1 MELNFTVETKDVLLD
16 MIKRHNKMY
25 RMGTP
30 EISDAEYDAEIE
42 LLKTLDPDNEW
53 FKHTEPAFVPETRKR
68 ALPIPMKSLNKVKDI
83 SELKKWYMSLGL
95 KGNAGVICMPKLDGL
110 SLLYNEL
117 TGEAYSRGGIE
128 NEGQDCTSHYR
139 ASIQCYNPASSF
151 HYTFGEFV
159 INRSDWERHF
169 HGKRSKFTG
178 DIFKSPRNTAAGLL
192 NRDEPCDYLEHA
204 SFFRYGVD
212 ESSLHDYNNFHSLI
226 ETICNIYQQ
235 EHLYHFAFIDELN
248 EELLMNLFKE
258 WSKVYPIDGI
268 VIYVDDLRLWEVIG
282 RHQTSGNPLYA
293 IAYKH
298 PDFTESF
305 ETTVKDIVWKVSKSG
320 ALKPVVNI
328 EMVDTGDC
336 NMENPTGYNA
346 GWINDHEIA
355 KGAEILVTRSGG
367 VIPKI
372 LSTLTPA
379 TQEEQEKLWDEMSEC
394 PHCSSSTMWNE
405 NHIEL
410 CCTNPSCPGVQLAK
424 IIFFYLTCGAENM
437 GEETL
442 SKIFNAGFTSIPAIL
457 NITFNDL
464 IKIEG
469 FGDSISVLRQI
480 WW

>member
-1 MELNFTVETKDVLLD
+1 MELNFTVETKDALLD
-16 MIKRHNKMY
+16 MVKRHNKMY

-42 LLKTLDPDNEW
+42 LLKTLDPNNEW
-53 FKHTEPAFVPETRKR
+53 FKHTEPAFVSETRKR

-128 NEGQDCTSHYR
+128 NEGQDCTNHYQ
-139 ASIQCYNPASSF
+139 ASTQCYNPASSF

-159 INRSDWERHF
+159 INRSDWEQHF

-258 WSKVYPIDGI
+258 WSKIYPIDGI
-268 VIYVDDLRLWEVIG
+268 VIYVDDLR
-282 RHQTSGNPLYA
+282 
-293 IAYKH
+293 
-298 PDFTESF
+298 
-305 ETTVKDIVWKVSKSG
+305 
-320 ALKPVVNI
+320 
-328 EMVDTGDC
+328 
-336 NMENPTGYNA
+336 
-346 GWINDHEIA
+346 
-355 KGAEILVTRSGG
+355 
-367 VIPKI
+367 
-372 LSTLTPA
+372 
-379 TQEEQEKLWDEMSEC
+379 
-394 PHCSSSTMWNE
+394 
-405 NHIEL
+405 
-410 CCTNPSCPGVQLAK
+410 
-424 IIFFYLTCGAENM
+424 
-437 GEETL
+437 
-442 SKIFNAGFTSIPAIL
+442 
-457 NITFNDL
+457 
-464 IKIEG
+464 
-469 FGDSISVLRQI
+469 
-480 WW
+480 